1 MMLKLKT
8 DQMRDDNKQLVK
20 QVAGLLGDTIFA
32 LIVGM
37 LCLFVLGGVVSAI
50 WSLIA

>member
-1 MMLKLKT
+1 MMLKLKM
-8 DQMRDDNKQLVK
+8 DQMRGDNKQLTK
-20 QVAGLLGDTIFA
+20 QVVGLFGDTVFA
-32 LIVGM
+32 LILGM

>member
-1 MMLKLKT
+1 MASSN
-8 DQMRDDNKQLVK
+8 DNKQLAK
-20 QVAGLLGDTIFA
+20 QVTGLLGDTIFA

-37 LCLFVLGGVVSAI
+37 LGLFVLGGVVSAI

>member
-8 DQMRDDNKQLVK
+8 DQMRGDNKQLYK